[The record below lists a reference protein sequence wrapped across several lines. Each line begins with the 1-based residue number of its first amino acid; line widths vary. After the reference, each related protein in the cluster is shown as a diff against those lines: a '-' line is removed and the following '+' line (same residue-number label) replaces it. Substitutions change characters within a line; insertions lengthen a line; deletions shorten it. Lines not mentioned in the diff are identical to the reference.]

1 MKILFYFQFIYKAT
15 LMDTDVNNYTVQEL
29 LGILELGGD
38 ESDTTYDEVFDKTNY
53 YIEKFDN
60 DENASLTI
68 FFQDIQNRLL
78 PYFEDINRSE
88 DTKSKPSEKQTLDW
102 FQNEALKQPDT
113 IQTNKIT
120 DRKQKIDV
128 YENLHL
134 PMNRQQVGVN
144 NNFNIP
150 VAQDTLNPNLKNITS
165 RFINLD
171 SQFRQASSGN
181 EISSTDYTLDL
192 SEHLTNVLSLR
203 LYSIQIPVTWYA
215 IDLQY
220 GNTCF
225 WLIINQNISV
235 KISIEPGNYNS
246 IDFVSRLNIG
256 QDGSSNFNNGSFIPF
271 PPTLISANYPISY
284 NQNNGKILMNF
295 TGMRYVDASG
305 NEYPLDETTQIIF
318 FDIYGVLTCDN
329 GYCNQ
334 INVIDQTL
342 GWLMGYRYPYIY
354 IDTSGN
360 ANAVAVLD
368 LYGPKY
374 LILAIDDYNQ
384 NHINNGLISITELS
398 TNVKLPSYYN
408 PMLPFTCPPVSVT
421 TNNLQENINNGING
435 DLLMEKL
442 NLSYKQIP
450 QIIASTPRVLTQAQI
465 YAINE
470 IMKNNEKNTNYRTK
484 APTSTDTFA
493 LIPLKLGSTINTGQ
507 MYIEFG
513 GTLQD
518 NKRIYFGPVNI
529 ERMRVKLMDDKGR
542 VLNLNGADWS
552 VTIISEN
559 LYQY

>member
-1 MKILFYFQFIYKAT
+1 MSKSS
-15 LMDTDVNNYTVQEL
+15 MDIDVNNYTIQEL
-29 LGILELGGD
+29 LDILELGD
-38 ESDTTYDEVFDKTNY
+38 EKYVSYDDVVNETKYF
-53 YIEKFDN
+53 IEKFDN
-60 DENASLTI
+60 EEKSTLTI

-78 PYFEDINRSE
+78 PYFEDINNQN
-88 DTKSKPSEKQTLDW
+88 DVKASEKQTLDW
-102 FQNEALKQPDT
+102 FENESIKQLDQVQND
-113 IQTNKIT
+113 KIT
-120 DRKQKIDV
+120 NRKQKIDV

-134 PMNRQQVGVN
+134 PMKRQQLGVN
-144 NNFNIP
+144 NNFNVS
-150 VAQDTLNPNLKNITS
+150 VAQDTLNPNLKNVTS

-171 SQFRQASSGN
+171 SQFRQASSGY
-181 EISSTDYTLDL
+181 ESSSSDYTLDL

-215 IDLQY
+215 IDHQY

-225 WLIINQNISV
+225 WLILKNNNNNISV
-235 KISIEPGNYNS
+235 KISIEPGNYSS
-246 IDFVSRLNIG
+246 IDFVKRLNMGENGIG
-256 QDGSSNFNNGSFIPF
+256 NFNNGNFTSSIP
-271 PPTLISANYPISY
+271 ISSNYPINY
-284 NQNNGKILMNF
+284 NQNNGKIIMNF
-295 TGMRYVDASG
+295 SGMIYTDSSG
-305 NEYPLDETTQIIF
+305 NTFPLVNTDLSNNETQIIF
-318 FDIYGVLTCDN
+318 FDIYRVLLCDN

-334 INVIDQTL
+334 LNVIDQTL
-342 GWLMGYRYPYIY
+342 GWLMGYRDPYIY
-354 IDTSGN
+354 IDNSGN
-360 ANAVAVLD
+360 ANATSVLD

-408 PMLPFTCPPVSVT
+408 PELKIKCSLNSITS
-421 TNNLQENINNGING
+421 NNLKENIDNGITG

-442 NLSYKQIP
+442 NLSFKKLP
-450 QIIASTPRVLTQAQI
+450 QLDLPTNPRLLTQAQI
-465 YAINE
+465 YSINE
-470 IMKNNEKNTNYRTK
+470 IIKNNEKNTNYRTK

-493 LIPLKLGSTINTGQ
+493 LIPLKLGSSNINTGQ

-542 VLNLNGADWS
+542 ILNLNGSDWS
-552 VTIISEN
+552 ITLISEN

>member
-1 MKILFYFQFIYKAT
+1 MSKSSIN
-15 LMDTDVNNYTVQEL
+15 MDIDVNNYTIQDL
-29 LGILELGGD
+29 LDILELGD
-38 ESDTTYDEVFDKTNY
+38 EKYVSYDDVVNETKYF
-53 YIEKFDN
+53 IEKFDN
-60 DENASLTI
+60 EENSTLTI

-78 PYFEDINRSE
+78 PYFEDINKQKVIK
-88 DTKSKPSEKQTLDW
+88 DSEKQTLDW
-102 FQNEALKQPDT
+102 YQNETIKQPD
-113 IQTNKIT
+113 QTQNDKIT

-134 PMNRQQVGVN
+134 PMKRQQLGVN
-144 NNFNIP
+144 NNFNVS
-150 VAQDTLNPNLKNITS
+150 VAQDTLNPNLKNVTS

-181 EISSTDYTLDL
+181 ESSSTDYTLDL

-225 WLIINQNISV
+225 WLILKNGDKSISV
-235 KISIEPGNYNS
+235 KISIEPGNYS
-246 IDFVSRLNIG
+246 SSDFVKRLNIG
-256 QDGSSNFNNGSFIPF
+256 EDGSGNFNNGFTTT
-271 PPTLISANYPISY
+271 PPYIISSTYPISY
-284 NQNNGKILMNF
+284 NPNNGKIIMNF
-295 TGMRYVDASG
+295 TGLTYTDPCG
-305 NEYPLDETTQIIF
+305 NEFPLVNDDPLNNPTQIVF
-318 FDIYGVLTCDN
+318 FDIYRVLLCDN

-334 INVIDQTL
+334 LKVIDQTL
-342 GWLMGYRYPYIY
+342 GWLMGYRDPYIY
-354 IDTSGN
+354 IDNSGN
-360 ANAVAVLD
+360 ANATSVLD

-408 PMLPFTCPPVSVT
+408 PGLNFNCSLNSINS
-421 TNNLQENINNGING
+421 NNLKENIDNGISG

-442 NLSYKQIP
+442 NLSFKKIP
-450 QIIASTPRVLTQAQI
+450 QLDLPTNSRFLTHVQI
-465 YAINE
+465 YSINE
-470 IMKNNEKNTNYRTK
+470 IIKNNEKNTNYRTK

-493 LIPLKLGSTINTGQ
+493 LIPLKLGGSNINTGQ

-518 NKRIYFGPVNI
+518 NKRNYFGPVNI

>member
-1 MKILFYFQFIYKAT
+1 MSKSSMN
-15 LMDTDVNNYTVQEL
+15 MDINVNNYTIQEL
-29 LGILELGGD
+29 LDILELDD
-38 ESDTTYDEVFDKTNY
+38 EKYVSYDDVVNETKYF
-53 YIEKFDN
+53 IEKFDN
-60 DENASLTI
+60 EENSTLTI

-78 PYFEDINRSE
+78 PYFEDI
-88 DTKSKPSEKQTLDW
+88 DKQKIIKASEKQTLDW
-102 FQNEALKQPDT
+102 YQNETIKQPDQ
-113 IQTNKIT
+113 IQNDKIT

-134 PMNRQQVGVN
+134 PMKRQQLGVN
-144 NNFNIP
+144 NNFNVS
-150 VAQDTLNPNLKNITS
+150 VAQDTLNPNLKNVTS

-181 EISSTDYTLDL
+181 ESSSTDYTLDL

-225 WLIINQNISV
+225 WLILKNGDKSISV
-235 KISIEPGNYNS
+235 KISIEPGNYS
-246 IDFVSRLNIG
+246 SSDFVKRLNIG
-256 QDGSSNFNNGSFIPF
+256 EDGSGNFNNGFTTT
-271 PPTLISANYPISY
+271 PPYIISSTYPISY
-284 NQNNGKILMNF
+284 NPNNGKIIMNF
-295 TGMRYVDASG
+295 TGLTYTDPSG
-305 NEYPLDETTQIIF
+305 NLFPLVNTDTSNNPTQIVF
-318 FDIYGVLTCDN
+318 FDIYRVLLCDN

-334 INVIDQTL
+334 LNVIDQTL
-342 GWLMGYRYPYIY
+342 GWLMGYRDPYIY
-354 IDTSGN
+354 IDSSGN
-360 ANAVAVLD
+360 ANATSVLD

-408 PMLPFTCPPVSVT
+408 PGLNFNCSLNSITS
-421 TNNLQENINNGING
+421 NNLKENIDNGISG

-442 NLSYKQIP
+442 NLSFKKIP
-450 QIIASTPRVLTQAQI
+450 QLDLPTNPRFLTQAQI
-465 YAINE
+465 YSINE
-470 IMKNNEKNTNYRTK
+470 IIKNNEKNTNYRTK

-493 LIPLKLGSTINTGQ
+493 LIPLKLGGSNINTGQ

-518 NKRIYFGPVNI
+518 NKRNYFGPVNI

-542 VLNLNGADWS
+542 ILNLNGADWS

>member
-1 MKILFYFQFIYKAT
+1 MT
-15 LMDTDVNNYTVQEL
+15 TTMDTDVNNYTIQEL
-29 LGILELGGD
+29 LDILELGGD
-38 ESDTTYDEVFDKTNY
+38 ESDTTYDEVFNKTNY

-60 DENASLTI
+60 EEKPSLTI

-78 PYFEDINRSE
+78 PYFEDINNS
-88 DTKSKPSEKQTLDW
+88 DTIQNPSEKQTLDW
-102 FQNEALKQPDT
+102 FQNESLKQSDT
-113 IQTNKIT
+113 IQNNKIT

-144 NNFNIP
+144 NNFNVP

-165 RFINLD
+165 RIINLD

-181 EISSTDYTLDL
+181 ESSSTDYTLDL
-192 SEHLTNVLSLR
+192 SEHLTNVLSIR

-225 WLIINQNISV
+225 WVIIENISV

-246 IDFVSRLNIG
+246 FDFVSRLNIG
-256 QDGSSNFNNGSFIPF
+256 EDGSGNFNNGSFTSTTTTP
-271 PPTLISANYPISY
+271 ISANYPISY

-295 TGMRYVDASG
+295 TGLKYTDSSG
-305 NEYPLDETTQIIF
+305 TYTLNETTQIVF
-318 FDIYGVLTCDN
+318 FDIYRGLTCDS

-342 GWLMGYRYPYIY
+342 GWLMGYRDPYIY

-360 ANAVAVLD
+360 ANALAVLD

-408 PMLPFTCPPVSVT
+408 PMLPFICPVNTVT
-421 TNNLQENINNGING
+421 ENNLQENINNGITG
-435 DLLMEKL
+435 DLLMEKMD
-442 NLSYKQIP
+442 LSYKQLP
-450 QIIASTPRVLTQAQI
+450 QIISSNPKVLTQAQI
-465 YAINE
+465 YTINE
-470 IMKNNEKNTNYRTK
+470 IMKNNGKNTNYRTK